1 MPVNIKYIGKHIENV
16 SKQSEEE
23 GSSSPYFSIDQA
35 RMFRPIF
42 GYLNEKDRDIL
53 YLIFVSRKKQKDVQ
67 RILGRSQ
74 PSLCYDIKRIRKRL
88 KFIVYLHSVF
98 DIFLNFI
105 RSEEV
110 RRLEY
115 ESSKTFENVEKGC
128 EEQVND
134 LYFTAEELE
143 ILALMFFTSSFTQT
157 SRKMRVSQVKVRY
170 AYNKCVKRMEL
181 LEIWEAYEIFTVIR
195 NNLNIVKRTYRSDR
209 KSSSST
215 PVIFI

>member
-1 MPVNIKYIGKHIENV
+1 MPTNIKYIGKHIENV
-16 SKQSEEE
+16 SRQSEEE

-35 RMFRPIF
+35 RIFRPIF

-67 RILGRSQ
+67 KILGRSQ

-105 RSEEV
+105 RAEEI
-110 RRLEY
+110 RRKEY
-115 ESSKTFENVEKGC
+115 ETSKSPKQIE
-128 EEQVND
+128 EEQLGD
-134 LYFTAEELE
+134 KYFNAQELE
-143 ILALMFFTSSFTQT
+143 ILAMMFFTSSFTQT
-157 SRKMRVSQVKVRY
+157 SRKMKVSQVKVRY
-170 AYNKCVKRMEL
+170 AYNKCLSRMEL

-195 NNLNIVKRTYRSDR
+195 NNLNIVKRTYR
-209 KSSSST
+209 KSSTSA
-215 PVIFI
+215 PVIFL

>member
-1 MPVNIKYIGKHIENV
+1 MPTNIKYIGKHIENV
-16 SKQSEEE
+16 SKQNEEE

-105 RSEEV
+105 RSEEE
-110 RRLEY
+110 RRAQLGPV
-115 ESSKTFENVEKGC
+115 ENQDEIS
-128 EEQVND
+128 
-134 LYFTAEELE
+134 FTAEELE

-157 SRKMRVSQVKVRY
+157 SRKMKISQVKVRY
-170 AYNKCVKRMEL
+170 AYNKCLKRMEL
-181 LEIWEAYEIFTVIR
+181 LELWEAYEIFTVIR

-209 KSSSST
+209 KSSTSS

>member
-1 MPVNIKYIGKHIENV
+1 M

-23 GSSSPYFSIDQA
+23 GLSSPYFSIDQA
-35 RMFRPIF
+35 RTFRPIF

-98 DIFLNFI
+98 DIFINFA
-105 RSEEV
+105 RTEEARRQQMEAEEV
-110 RRLEY
+110 EDD
-115 ESSKTFENVEKGC
+115 TI
-128 EEQVND
+128 
-134 LYFTAEELE
+134 FTAEELE

-157 SRKMRVSQVKVRY
+157 SRKMRISQVKVRY
-170 AYNKCVKRMEL
+170 AYNKCLKRMEL
-181 LEIWEAYEIFTVIR
+181 LELWEAYEIFTVIR

-209 KSSSST
+209 KSSSFA

>member
-1 MPVNIKYIGKHIENV
+1 MPTNIKYIGKHIENV
-16 SKQSEEE
+16 SKQNEEE

-105 RSEEV
+105 RSEEG
-110 RRLEY
+110 RREQLGPV
-115 ESSKTFENVEKGC
+115 ENQDEI
-128 EEQVND
+128 
-134 LYFTAEELE
+134 LFTAEELE

-157 SRKMRVSQVKVRY
+157 SRKMKISQVKVRY
-170 AYNKCVKRMEL
+170 AYNKCLKRMEL
-181 LEIWEAYEIFTVIR
+181 LELWEAYEIFTVIR

-209 KSSSST
+209 KSSTSS

>member
-1 MPVNIKYIGKHIENV
+1 M

-35 RMFRPIF
+35 RLFRPIF

-67 RILGRSQ
+67 RILNRSQ

-105 RSEEV
+105 RAEEA
-110 RRLEY
+110 RRQEY
-115 ESSKTFENVEKGC
+115 KVT
-128 EEQVND
+128 EQEDERV
-134 LYFTAEELE
+134 FTSEELE
-143 ILALMFFTSSFTQT
+143 ILTLMFFTSSFTQT
-157 SRKMRVSQVKVRY
+157 SRKMKVSQVKVRY
-170 AYNKCVKRMEL
+170 SYNKCLKRMEL
-181 LEIWEAYEIFTVIR
+181 LQLWEAYEIFTVIR

-209 KSSSST
+209 KSSSFG